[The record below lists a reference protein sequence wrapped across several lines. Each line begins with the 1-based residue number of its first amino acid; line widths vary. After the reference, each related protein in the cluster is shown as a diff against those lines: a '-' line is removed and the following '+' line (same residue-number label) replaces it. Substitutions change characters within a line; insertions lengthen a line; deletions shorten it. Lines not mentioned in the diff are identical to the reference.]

1 MKAEWGTHL
10 AGTSN
15 VWFAMRQGMVPIG
28 SMAHEYLQAFQ
39 SLGPRLRDSQ
49 VAALEAWAR
58 EYRGDLG
65 IALSDVY
72 GLDAF
77 LRDFDMYFCKLF
89 DGARHDSGDPFAWG
103 DRVLSHYVANRVDP
117 RTKTLVFSDGLD
129 VPRVMDLYSHFD
141 GRCQLSFG
149 VGTNLTND
157 VGPEPLNIVIK
168 MTRCNGQPVAKL
180 SDSPGK
186 NMSDDAEYVSYLR
199 KVFGLPA

>member
-1 MKAEWGTHL
+1 
-10 AGTSN
+10 
-15 VWFAMRQGMVPIG
+15 
-28 SMAHEYLQAFQ
+28 
-39 SLGPRLRDSQ
+39 
-49 VAALEAWAR
+49 
-58 EYRGDLG
+58 
-65 IALSDVY
+65 
-72 GLDAF
+72 
-77 LRDFDMYFCKLF
+77 
-89 DGARHDSGDPFAWG
+89 
-103 DRVLSHYVANRVDP
+103 VANRVDP